1 MMFKIRFY
9 IILVNIDHDHME
21 IITDLKK
28 ISDIA
33 LLPVMNDSSVNAD
46 QYKYWIPTQEA
57 NASGGF
63 DKCEMTT
70 VVYPN
75 VTRSL
80 AECHSRAQGVCFSD
94 RIPTFQILKYNLWYF
109 FLKITKKSFILM
121 ELQGISFS
129 HNFESKTSLYQGVRG
144 VTYSQLDNIFFFP
157 KSEWSYQGIKFN
169 FSFQLC
175 GSKVCND
182 HLSWI
187 EDHLWCD
194 GKEHCMDGSDEKNCD
209 LLCAE
214 TLTEDTKILPLGQ
227 TNVTLSLEISSIPDI
242 NEKEQKFR
250 AEYNLNLKWND
261 SRLLFCN
268 VENAKETALKEQEIA
283 KVWTPIVKM
292 KNTAELEKILFDPDS
307 LVSVNSDFDFNEG
320 NTCLGNKFRGTLQYE
335 RSYQTDF
342 ICKFQ
347 LTLFPFDTQSCLM
360 KFTIRKDETR
370 GAELVAG
377 NFNYT
382 GIIDLS
388 QEFIKNQFF
397 IVHHEMLDGGN
408 GYESFVE
415 VHFVL
420 QRALSNI
427 FVTKFLPTILL
438 NTIGHAMNYL
448 DREYFETILT
458 VNLTVMLVLATM

>member
-1 MMFKIRFY
+1 
-9 IILVNIDHDHME
+9 
-21 IITDLKK
+21 
-28 ISDIA
+28 
-33 LLPVMNDSSVNAD
+33 
-46 QYKYWIPTQEA
+46 
-57 NASGGF
+57 
-63 DKCEMTT
+63 
-70 VVYPN
+70 
-75 VTRSL
+75 
-80 AECHSRAQGVCFSD
+80 
-94 RIPTFQILKYNLWYF
+94 
-109 FLKITKKSFILM
+109 
-121 ELQGISFS
+121 
-129 HNFESKTSLYQGVRG
+129 
-144 VTYSQLDNIFFFP
+144 
-157 KSEWSYQGIKFN
+157 
-169 FSFQLC
+169 
-175 GSKVCND
+175 
-182 HLSWI
+182 
-187 EDHLWCD
+187 
-194 GKEHCMDGSDEKNCD
+194 MDGSDEKNCD

-268 VENAKETALKEQEIA
+268 VENTKETALKEQEIA